1 MNKVELKN
9 NWKTN
14 TKMAVHTYVSKT
26 SLNISGLNAPIK
38 RHRVANW
45 IKKINKTLSYAAF
58 KRFISG
64 LRHIQTE
71 MKEYKRIFHAQGND
85 KKAGVAIIIADKID
99 FKTGK
104 NKRQRKV
111 LYNDKVI
118 NTKREYYAC

>member
-45 IKKINKTLSYAAF
+45 VKKKTQDSSICCL
-58 KRFISG
+58 
-64 LRHIQTE
+64 
-71 MKEYKRIFHAQGND
+71 
-85 KKAGVAIIIADKID
+85 
-99 FKTGK
+99 
-104 NKRQRKV
+104 
-111 LYNDKVI
+111 
-118 NTKREYYAC
+118 